1 MPVAPYQLWM
11 DLVPVSSAIGSN
23 GTVTVTMTGTH
34 SITAGA
40 YVQVAGLTGP
50 GTAFNGVAQVTS
62 ASGSAFTY
70 VLGTASGT
78 ATVASSV
85 VSYDLLNPLTNYS
98 TAAARMSALFVDL
111 QSLQLSANGDGTGSS
126 MSLTVLQQV
135 TPSAGPWFTSAIP
148 DNTRFRFVVKETGQT
163 PATDK
168 TDVIFLGVL
177 ASFQSQLNAAGQGTE
192 TQISLGDANYIL
204 DKTAI
209 FGKVSSPKTFRPS
222 RISRT
227 SGTALIDFG
236 NIAHGF
242 VVGQPILVSG
252 VPGGGSATPFTGPQ
266 RVSAATTFTLSYA
279 NAGSNVVVNPLS
291 RVEVSVARS
300 GQSNDRITISG
311 RYPDLGLLAGD
322 TITLNF
328 TSNLTGFSDSRG
340 FINLVRGTY
349 SGERVIRS
357 SANSMTLILS
367 RPYTGTWGTI
377 SGFSNITTV
386 PQVADAGRNGQ
397 LLVQIP
403 GGITEDQSVE
413 TLLNLVNTYHSED
426 YALQRLLDTTDL
438 SQIRGSTSGVNEDA
452 IQFDATSL
460 RSGLDSI
467 VESFSGSDTKAR
479 RYFIDPQGRLNF
491 ALVDDASIPSFPSA
505 PYVITTTGPGTPNRT
520 DGPASVSSNGLTVTW
535 DHETTKNA
543 LFSIPSSAGNPIS
556 LVAAYDEL
564 LDGDGTAIYP
574 ERLGAPRFDGVVDFP
589 TAVKNP
595 GATLKRAAIAF
606 YIERHKPLLSGSF
619 RLTGAGTA
627 SFNSLGFLQGYGA
640 QGIGSVVS
648 AVRAGTTVTITTA
661 TPHSATAGQAI
672 IVQGITGTNLTTMN
686 GTFTLGSVVSGTVFT
701 YTAAGTA
708 GTGVVTDA
716 EAYVYRPVYW
726 KPGQFVAIDAPGL
739 GVNSSELYRVEQVTL
754 TLSEG
759 SFSQGI
765 DVTFSR
771 KNPSDLANLIA
782 SYTK

>member
-78 ATVASSV
+78 ATVTSSV

-98 TAAARMSALFVDL
+98 TATARMSALFVDL

-135 TPSAGPWFTSAIP
+135 TPSEGPWFTSAIP

-236 NIAHGF
+236 NVAHGF
-242 VVGQPILVSG
+242 VQGQPILVSG
-252 VPGGGSATPFTGPQ
+252 VAGGGSATPFTGPQ
-266 RVSAATTFTLSYA
+266 RVSAATTYTLSYA
-279 NAGSNVVVNPLS
+279 NAGSNVTVNPLS

-328 TSNLTGFSDSRG
+328 TSNLSGFSDARG
-340 FINLVRGTY
+340 FINLVKGTY

-413 TLLNLVNTYHSED
+413 TLLNLVNTYHAED

-438 SQIRGSTSGVNEDA
+438 SQIKGSTSGVNEDA
-452 IQFDATSL
+452 IQFDATTL

-467 VESFSGSDTKAR
+467 VEAFSGSDTKAR

-491 ALVDDASIPSFPSA
+491 ALVDDASIPSYPSA

-520 DGPASVSSNGLTVTW
+520 DGPASVSSNGLSVTW

-640 QGIGSVVS
+640 QDAGSIVS
-648 AVRAGTTVTITTA
+648 AVRVGSEVTITTA

>member
-1 MPVAPYQLWM
+1 M
-11 DLVPVSSAIGSN
+11 DLVPISSAIGSS

-34 SITAGA
+34 GITAGS

-50 GTAFNGVAQVTS
+50 GTAFNGVAQVAT

-78 ATVASSV
+78 ATVDSSV
-85 VSYDLLNPLTNYS
+85 VSYDLLNPLTNYTS
-98 TAAARMSALFVDL
+98 VDARMSALFVDL

-126 MSLTVLQQV
+126 MSVTVLQQV
-135 TPSAGPWFTSAIP
+135 TPAAGPWFTTAIP
-148 DNTRFRFVVKETGQT
+148 DNTRFRFVIKETGQT

-192 TQISLGDANYIL
+192 TQLSLGDANYIL
-204 DKTAI
+204 DKTSI

-222 RISRT
+222 KISRT
-227 SGTALIDFG
+227 SGTATIDFG
-236 NIAHGF
+236 KIAHGF
-242 VVGQPILVSG
+242 VVGQPIVVSG
-252 VPGGGSATPFTGPQ
+252 IAGGGSATPFTGPQ
-266 RVSAATTFTLSYA
+266 RITAATTFTLSYT
-279 NAGSNVVVNPLS
+279 NAGNAVTVNPLA
-291 RVEVSVARS
+291 RTEVSVARS

-322 TITLNF
+322 TITLNPGG
-328 TSNLTGFSDSRG
+328 TYPGGTAGFSDPRG
-340 FINLVRGTY
+340 FVNLIKGTY

-357 SANSMTLILS
+357 SANSMTLILP
-367 RPYTGTWGTI
+367 RPYTGTWGTVG
-377 SGFSNITTV
+377 GFSNITTV
-386 PQVADAGRNGQ
+386 PQIADAGRNGQ

-426 YALQRLLDTTDL
+426 YPLQRLLDTTDV
-438 SQIRGSTSGVNEDA
+438 SQIRGSTTGVNEEA

-460 RSGLDSI
+460 RSGLDTI
-467 VESFSGSDTKAR
+467 VEQFSGSDTKAR

-491 ALVDDASIPSFPSA
+491 ALVDAASMPSFPSA
-505 PYVITTTGPGTPNRT
+505 PYVITTTNAGTPNRT
-520 DGPASVSSNGLTVTW
+520 DGPSSVPSSGLSVTW

-543 LFSIPSSAGNPIS
+543 LFSIPSSAGNPIA

-564 LDGDGTAIYP
+564 LDGEGSAIYP

-595 GATLKRAAIAF
+595 GATLKRAATAF

-619 RLTGAGTA
+619 RLTGAST
-627 SFNSLGFLQGYGA
+627 SQPLGFLQGYGA

-648 AVRAGTTVTITTA
+648 AIRAGTTVTITTA

-672 IVQGITGTNLTTMN
+672 IIQGITGTNLTTMN

-708 GTGVVTDA
+708 GTGVVDDA
-716 EAYVYRPVYW
+716 EGYVYRPVYW

-739 GVNSSELYRVEQVTL
+739 GVNTSELYRVEQVTL

-759 SFSQGI
+759 SFSQAL

>member
-11 DLVPVSSAIGSN
+11 DLVPISSAVGSS

-34 SITAGA
+34 GITAGS

-50 GTAFNGVAQVTS
+50 GTAFNGVAQVAT

-85 VSYDLLNPLTNYS
+85 VSYDLLNPLTNYTS
-98 TAAARMSALFVDL
+98 VDARMSALFVDL

-126 MSLTVLQQV
+126 MSVTVLQQV
-135 TPSAGPWFTSAIP
+135 TPAAGPWFTTAIP

-222 RISRT
+222 KISRT

-236 NIAHGF
+236 KVAHGF

-279 NAGSNVVVNPLS
+279 NAGTAVTVNPLS

-640 QGIGSVVS
+640 QDIGSVVS
-648 AVRAGTTVTITTA
+648 AVRVGSTVTITTA